1 MPPERYPKDMVL
13 TAEDFV
19 GCGWKEVLES
29 AKDKDYRWTY
39 VAFYNAAKQAI
50 NEGRQA
56 HGKVLYVLADACS
69 MRLSPA
75 STNEP
80 FKPFLRSQNGW
91 PTPDDLSETDIA
103 LFAEI
108 VGTID
113 DPWLKARLADL
124 VWLIRRDFQFALM
137 AIDSYRNIPLDT
149 ETWLRYGEK
158 CWQRAIGLA
167 LMLGAGAG
175 DRLAEMEAS
184 ILEVFGSATKQDGFL
199 GFWLA
204 DLLESNA
211 LGSNHA
217 TTIATKLETLAREF
231 EHDGELHRA
240 REYFRVA
247 ADWFKISGDNTK
259 SYAMTVEVAEG
270 WAKEAVARLSSDDP
284 SHLVAAVFYENAIQ
298 TYRTIPHS
306 GRATYQVDERIAE
319 LRAHLNESGEKSLDE
334 MKVISASSGG
344 ISQIVEKA
352 RKAVRGKEPVEALEA
367 FVNLYPG
374 ASVKELRKNAGE
386 DWLASLF
393 PSKTMGSGGRTVA
406 KNFGDDDKSILSRMI
421 RDYGIS
427 VALVV
432 QGDILPA
439 QEILLLEHRLREADF
454 IALAWQSPIVPMGRK
469 FLFGKALYAGYD
481 RDFITALHLLVP
493 QIEHLV
499 RFHLKQAG
507 VKTTT
512 LDSNGIETENGLS
525 WLMELPET
533 EHIFGEDLSFEIKA
547 LFCDLS
553 GPNLRNSLAHGLL
566 DDQECQSAYAIYAWW
581 LGLKLVVNTFWNAAR
596 QTDQKSDQGEETSAR
611 SANGKPSPSNA

>member
-19 GCGWKEVLES
+19 GCGWKEILER
-29 AKDKDYRWTY
+29 AEDKDYRL
-39 VAFYNAAKQAI
+39 VHSAFYEAAKHVTD
-50 NEGRQA
+50 EGRQA
-56 HGKVLYVLADACS
+56 HGKVLCVLADACS

-75 STNEP
+75 SANEP

-113 DPWLKARLADL
+113 NPWLKARLADL

-137 AIDSYRNIPLDT
+137 AIDSYRSIPLDT
-149 ETWLRYGEK
+149 ETWLPYGEK
-158 CWQRAIGLA
+158 CWQRAIDLA
-167 LMLGAGAG
+167 FMLGARE
-175 DRLAEMEAS
+175 RLAEMEAS
-184 ILEVFGSATKQDGFL
+184 IFEVFRSATKQDGFL

-204 DLLESNA
+204 DLLKSND
-211 LGSNHA
+211 LGVEYA

-247 ADWFKISGDNTK
+247 ADWFKISGDNAK
-259 SYAMTVEVAEG
+259 SHAMTVEVAEG

-284 SHLVAAVFYENAIQ
+284 SHLVAAGFYENAIQ
-298 TYRTIPHS
+298 RYRTIPHS
-306 GRATYQVDERIAE
+306 ERATYRVDGRIAE
-319 LRAHLNESGEKSLDE
+319 LQAHLNESGEKSLDE
-334 MKVISASSGG
+334 RKVISTPGVD
-344 ISQIVEKA
+344 INHIVENA

-374 ASVKELRKNAGE
+374 ASVKELRKNARE
-386 DWLASLF
+386 DRLASLF
-393 PSKTMGSGGRTVA
+393 PSKTIGSDGRTVA

-432 QGDILPA
+432 QGKILPA

-454 IALAWQSPIVPMGRK
+454 IDLARQSPIVPMGRE

-481 RDFITALHLLVP
+481 WDFITALHLLVP

-512 LDSNGIETENGLS
+512 LDSNGIETENSLS
-525 WLMELPET
+525 SLMDLSET
-533 EHIFGEDLSFEIKA
+533 EKIFGETLSFEIKA

-553 GPNLRNSLAHGLL
+553 GPNLRNNLAHGLL
-566 DDQECQSAYAIYAWW
+566 GDQAFQSAPAIYAWW
-581 LGLKLVVNTFWNAAR
+581 LGLKLVFNTFWNAAR
-596 QTDQKSDQGEETSAR
+596 QTDQKSDQGEET
-611 SANGKPSPSNA
+611 